1 MKKLPPLSVGNLFAG
16 LPAGIADEHFDL
28 LATGADV
35 RIERI
40 VSTGQA
46 SPPGF
51 WYDQAEDEFVVLL
64 TGAAELRFEDGDRR
78 VRLAPGDWIDIPAG
92 VRHRVEFTQ
101 ADPPTV
107 WLAVH
112 RGRGRARAVGS
123 ATSGSSGQ

>member
-1 MKKLPPLSVGNLFAG
+1 MQGVG
-16 LPAGIADEHFDL
+16 
-28 LATGADV
+28 V

-46 SPPGF
+46 SLPGF
-51 WYDQAEDEFVVLL
+51 WYDQPEDEFVVLL
-64 TGAAELRFEDGDRR
+64 TGAAVLRFEDGDRR
-78 VRLAPGDWIDIPAG
+78 LDLRPGDWIEIPAH
-92 VRHRVEFTQ
+92 VRHRVDSTQ

-112 RGRGRARAVGS
+112 RQRAGRSRTRAVGS